1 MENAVVARPASTVLL
16 VRDGASGL
24 EVFMVVRH
32 HKIDFASGALVFPG
46 GSVDPGDYAI
56 AADPARCAADAA
68 TDERGRALR
77 VAAIRETFEECGV
90 LLARPRGASA
100 LIDGARCAAIAAKA
114 AGRSFSELIAAEDL
128 SLALDALTPFA
139 HWITPPIMPK
149 RFDTH
154 FYIAPAPA
162 DQSALHDGSE
172 SVDSTWINPGRALA
186 DAETGKYTI
195 VLATRLNLRRLGES
209 HDVASA
215 LAAVRARR
223 IVTVEPTAVKS
234 ETGFTLTIPR
244 EAGYG
249 EQTMFTI

>member
-1 MENAVVARPASTVLL
+1 MGETVVARPAATVLL

-46 GSVDPGDYAI
+46 GSVDPEDYAI
-56 AADPARCAADAA
+56 AADPARCAAEVGI
-68 TDERGRALR
+68 DERGRALR

-90 LLARPRGASA
+90 LLARARGASE
-100 LIDGARCAAIAAKA
+100 LIDGERCEAICAQVK
-114 AGRSFSELIAAEDL
+114 GRSFAELIAAEDL

-139 HWITPPIMPK
+139 HWITPPILPK

-154 FYIAPAPA
+154 FYIAAAPR
-162 DQSALHDGSE
+162 DQIARHDGEE
-172 SVDSTWINPGRALA
+172 SVDSTWINPLRALA
-186 DAETGKYTI
+186 EADAGTFTM
-195 VLATRLNLRRLGES
+195 VLATRLNVQMLAES
-209 HDVASA
+209 ADVGAA
-215 LAAVRARR
+215 LAAARARR
-223 IVTVEPTAVKS
+223 IVTVEPKAVKS

-249 EQTMFTI
+249 ERTTFSI